1 MTTRADILSLG
12 ELRPAPAPVSRPA
25 PAKIAQGEWTA
36 YRLDEAT
43 DAILSPPD
51 RLKRLGRGQS
61 MALEAV
67 KRAISA
73 CPEAPEKGR
82 GTAVS
87 LGTSLAEE
95 GDDIVFLQKI
105 IEVGEK
111 GAKPMY
117 FVNSVKNAL
126 ASQLALNNG
135 WQGENQT
142 FAHDALSFES
152 ALWLGAR
159 LLCAGRARHAV
170 VCGVDTLIE
179 FQEIHGHVVGHYRND
194 SKPLEPLAG
203 YPRPCVQGPKGSVV
217 GEGAAAFVLA
227 KEDSGQ
233 KRLAKLIGVKSGG
246 SLVRYPKL
254 AVADELAYVKD
265 AAAQMGLDWASV
277 GMVLV
282 GANADAALEPIYA
295 GVAEGLKAVAPK
307 AGVGVYKH
315 LTGEYATASAL
326 GFALAVRTVAE
337 KAVPAEVRQITP
349 CTAGTVLLYH
359 VGTAGYHSVMAVSS

>member
-1 MTTRADILSLG
+1 MTTRADILSVG
-12 ELRPAPAPVSRPA
+12 EIRPAPAPVLRAA
-25 PAKIAQGEWTA
+25 PSKVAQGEWAA

-61 MALEAV
+61 MSLESVRRAV
-67 KRAISA
+67 AAS
-73 CPEAPEKGR
+73 PVAPAAGR
-82 GTAVS
+82 GTAVC

-95 GDDIVFLQKI
+95 GDDIIFLQRI
-105 IEVGEK
+105 IELGEK
-111 GAKPMY
+111 AAKPAY

-126 ASQLALNNG
+126 ASQVALNNG

-159 LLCAGRARHAV
+159 LLAAGRATNAV
-170 VCGVDTLIE
+170 VVGVDTLIE
-179 FQEIHGHVVGHYRND
+179 FQEIHGHVVGHYRD
-194 SKPLEPLAG
+194 DKAPLEPLAG
-203 YPRPCVQGPKGSVV
+203 YPRPCVQGPKGSIV
-217 GEGAAAFVLA
+217 GEGAAAYLLA
-227 KEDSGQ
+227 KEDSGHQ
-233 KRLAKLIGVKSGG
+233 RLAKLVGVKSGG
-246 SLVRYPKL
+246 ALTRYPKL
-254 AVADELAYVKD
+254 SVADELAFVKD
-265 AAAQMGLDWASV
+265 AAAQMGVDLSSV
-277 GMVLV
+277 GLVLM
-282 GANADAALEPIYA
+282 GANGDSALDPVYA

-326 GFALAVRTVAE
+326 GFALAVRTVAQ

-349 CTAGTVLLYH
+349 ASSGTVLLYH
-359 VGTAGYHSVMAVSS
+359 VSKAGYHSVMAVSA